1 MKKQR
6 SLLFSLVVMLGLLV
20 CLSGCG
26 GSDSDPVPTTNIIFY
41 TPTNVPAKTTDAA
54 TSVPT
59 ETVAP
64 ATTVAPT
71 VEPTVA
77 PTPTPTVAPT
87 PTPTVAPTPTPTS
100 VPAGSITLPLEY
112 EEATGSKSKY
122 TNLPPLKPVNFTITD
137 PNNANN
143 LSTTRVGHWFGTN
156 TDQPKRFQQQY
167 ESKGWQA
174 LTIDTKSTEKV
185 LYLTFDC
192 GYENGQTAKFLDVLK
207 EKGCKGAFFLTLEYV
222 LERPDITARMI
233 EEGHIVGNHSSYHPD
248 FSKITRERMGKE
260 LQRWENY
267 LRINFGYTSKYFR
280 YPSGAYSDCS
290 MDLVGSLGYRS
301 IFWSYAFDD
310 YTEGKFPSKDQVF
323 QYVTNRLHP
332 GEVLLM
338 HTLSPG
344 NADALGDIIDYARA
358 QGYEIRTLDQYFGA

>member
-1 MKKQR
+1 MKNQR
-6 SLLFSLVVMLGLLV
+6 AFLFTFIIMLGLLT
-20 CLSGCG
+20 CLNGCG
-26 GSDSDPVPTTNIIFY
+26 GSEGEPVPTTNIVFY
-41 TPTNVPAKTTDAA
+41 TPTKAPANTANVA
-54 TSVPT
+54 TSAPT
-59 ETVAP
+59 ET
-64 ATTVAPT
+64 ATPTATVAPT
-71 VEPTVA
+71 ETLAPTAVPTVA
-77 PTPTPTVAPT
+77 PTPTQEPT
-87 PTPTVAPTPTPTS
+87 PIPTGA
-100 VPAGSITLPLEY
+100 ITLPLEY

-122 TNLPPLKPVNFTITD
+122 TNLPPLKPVSFTITD
-137 PNNANN
+137 PYNAKN
-143 LSTTRVGHWFGTN
+143 LSTTRVGHWFGSN
-156 TDQPKRFQQQY
+156 TDQPKKFQEQY

-174 LTIDTKSTEKV
+174 LTIDKKATENV

-192 GYENGQTAKFLDVLK
+192 GYENGQTTKILDVLK

-267 LRINFGYTSKYFR
+267 LRIYFGYTSKYFR

-310 YTEGKFPSKDQVF
+310 YTEGKFPSKEQVL
-323 QYVTNRLHP
+323 QKVTSRLHR

-344 NADALGDIIDYARA
+344 NADALGEIIDYARLE
-358 QGYEIRTLDQYFGA
+358 GYEIRTLDQYFGP

>member
-1 MKKQR
+1 MKNQR
-6 SLLFSLVVMLGLLV
+6 TILFVYIIILGLLV

-26 GSDSDPVPTTNIIFY
+26 DDKGEPVPTSNIVFY
-41 TPTNVPAKTTDAA
+41 TPTKEPAKTAEA
-54 TSVPT
+54 TISAPT
-59 ETVAP
+59 ETSAP
-64 ATTVAPT
+64 TATVVPTVVSTETPTVTPTVA
-71 VEPTVA
+71 PTVA
-77 PTPTPTVAPT
+77 PTPTPVPT
-87 PTPTVAPTPTPTS
+87 PIPTGA
-100 VPAGSITLPLEY
+100 ITLPLEY

-122 TNLPPLKPVNFTITD
+122 TSLPPLKPVTFTITD

-143 LSTTRVGHWFGTN
+143 LSTTRVGHWFGSN

-167 ESKGWQA
+167 ESKGWPA
-174 LTIDTKSTEKV
+174 LTIDTKTTEKV

-207 EKGCKGAFFLTLEYV
+207 EKDCKGAFFLTLEFV

-280 YPSGAYSDCS
+280 YPAGAYSDCA
-290 MDLVGSLGYRS
+290 MDLVSSLGYRS

-310 YTEGKFPSKDQVF
+310 YTEGKFPNKDQVF
-323 QYVTNRLHP
+323 KYVTSRLHP

-338 HTLSPG
+338 HTLSAG